1 MSDLEPPPNE
11 NTPVEHPQFRQWI
24 YQLWEK
30 TSSNTAALGT
40 TISSAVVSFI
50 QAGLGAVERT
60 MQDKAREIFS
70 VKDFGAVGDGVTDD
84 SIAFAKAFAAAN
96 LQFKGRPVLRATTVP
111 GSLTPATTSI
121 AVASAAGF
129 PTSFPYACTISDG
142 VLTEF
147 VTVTNLVGNT
157 FTVTRSASPLAWAAG
172 AAFSQIGN
180 GYAITTASL
189 YIPAGDYL
197 VNTGLTTETL
207 NCSII
212 GAGRENVRIKVGSGQ
227 YFLTVTTNIT
237 ETMISGMAVSGGAG
251 FLKFSSTGINVQ
263 GHITI
268 RDNNFSDYTECAIA
282 SFSSDDPYWKIH
294 NNMFYGT
301 TSSKGIALDGL
312 IDQTEISNN
321 SFLLNRYAVK
331 LGQGGNN
338 AKLFNNDFLR
348 FAAAGGGLVDVWVV
362 PNPFNGG
369 LGYINSGEG
378 FHSFSN
384 KYGNEFLNAA
394 DYRILYAD
402 EAAGTNFA
410 TRNHATTVSTG
421 FITGHSFE
429 RDLVNGVSN
438 LVNGFIY
445 SYTPKVRAIKVSE
458 VFGSAKYPFI
468 LQYDAGVTFTDD
480 RLDVLNT
487 LDLSQTVDWPETSNS
502 NWSNKP
508 AAGLVTDPF
517 GMLAGQPSYI
527 NDKSGSDGGFKSLIA
542 TTLPLWVAPA
552 GAFLWTTLFSSAA
565 QIRDAVGDYN
575 GAIITYTDP
584 NGYILGTSA
593 SADADRR
600 CWIELDVQSAASLS
614 LTSVRLDVF
623 NGTTGALVLRRFIKL
638 PPNGTWQ
645 TVRFP
650 FVSSTAATF
659 NISLFPGDYLAAT
672 RTAMQVGRI
681 RAYQATDPSDAG
693 SVFKQNRI
701 TWTPNGGAAI
711 ANNASAFVAF
721 AVQDAEFGDFAVASF
736 NLNLG
741 NLTISAAVSAPDTV
755 TVTLTNN
762 TGGAVTLGTGIV
774 AARVYKLANP

>member
-1 MSDLEPPPNE
+1 MNDLGPPPNE

-24 YQLWEK
+24 YQLWER
-30 TSSNTAALGT
+30 TSSNTVALGT

-96 LQFKGRPVLRATTVP
+96 KEV
-111 GSLTPATTSI
+111 SI
-121 AVASAAGF
+121 
-129 PTSFPYACTISDG
+129 
-142 VLTEF
+142 
-147 VTVTNLVGNT
+147 
-157 FTVTRSASPLAWAAG
+157 R
-172 AAFSQIGN
+172 IGN

-197 VNTGLTTETL
+197 VTTGLTTETL

-212 GAGRENVRIKVGSGQ
+212 GAGRESVRVKVGAGQ
-227 YFLTVTTNIT
+227 YFLTATTNIT
-237 ETMISGMAVSGGAG
+237 QTMISGIAFSGGAG
-251 FLKFSSTGINVQ
+251 YIKFSSTGINVQ

-348 FAAAGGGLVDVWVV
+348 FAAGGGGLVDVWVV

-384 KYGNEFLNAA
+384 KYGNEYLDAA
-394 DYRILYAD
+394 DFRILYAD

-410 TRNHATTVSTG
+410 TKNHATTVSTG

-438 LVNGFIY
+438 QTRGFIY
-445 SYTPKVRAIKVSE
+445 SYTPKVRAIRVSE
-458 VFGSAKYPFI
+458 VFNSSKYPYI
-468 LQYDAGVTFTDD
+468 LQFDAGVTFTDD
-480 RLDVLNT
+480 RLDTLNT
-487 LDLSQTVDWPETSNS
+487 LDLSQTVDWPETASP
-502 NWSNKP
+502 NWSNYP
-508 AAGLVTDPF
+508 SAGLVNDPF
-517 GMLAGQPSYI
+517 GALAGQALYI
-527 NDKSGSDGGFKSLIA
+527 NDKSGYDAGFKSLNA
-542 TTLPLWVAPA
+542 STLPLIVASTN
-552 GAFLWTTLFSSAA
+552 AFNWTTAFSSGV
-565 QIRDAVGDYN
+565 QLKDANSDYN
-575 GAIITYTDP
+575 AATITYTSSA
-584 NGYILGTSA
+584 GYILGTSA
-593 SADADRR
+593 ATTANRR
-600 CWIELDVQSAASLS
+600 CWIELDVQSAAALS

-623 NGTTGALVLRRFIKL
+623 DGTSGALVLRRHINL

-650 FVSSTAATF
+650 LINSLGSTF
-659 NISLFPGDYLAAT
+659 NIAVFPGDYLAAT
-672 RTAMQVGRI
+672 RTTAAVGRVRVYHAADPNNAGAI
-681 RAYQATDPSDAG
+681 FYQAQI
-693 SVFKQNRI
+693 V
-701 TWTPNGGAAI
+701 WTPNGGAAI
-711 ANNASAFVAF
+711 ANNASTSVSITVTNA
-721 AVQDAEFGDFAVASF
+721 DFGDFAIGSF
-736 NLNLG
+736 NLDTG
-741 NLTISAAVSAPDTV
+741 NLTVSAAVSAVNIV

-762 TGGAVTLGTGIV
+762 TGGVVTLGAGV
-774 AARVYKLANP
+774 AAARVYKRANP